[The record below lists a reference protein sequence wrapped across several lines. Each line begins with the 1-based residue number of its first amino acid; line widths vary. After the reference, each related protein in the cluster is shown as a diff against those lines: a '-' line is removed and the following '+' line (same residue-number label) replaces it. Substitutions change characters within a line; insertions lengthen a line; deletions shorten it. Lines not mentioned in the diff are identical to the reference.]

1 MTLDAARIDLR
12 KAFVEGMGYVALSR
26 VKNLHNLYLTGINQM
41 ALQVSDDA
49 QNIDILLR
57 DHAAR
62 DAKRFSY
69 LEETAKK
76 RTAEVPKNKEK
87 ASGWSDKIAKM
98 RETYPNAYKPWEP
111 IQDAELKEKFLNG
124 STIKQLSKLLGRHEG
139 SITMRL
145 QKHFGE
151 DVVQQL

>member
-1 MTLDAARIDLR
+1 
-12 KAFVEGMGYVALSR
+12 MGYVALSR
-26 VKNLHNLYLTGINQM
+26 VKNLRNLYLTGINQM
-41 ALQVSDDA
+41 ALQISGDA

-57 DHAAR
+57 DHAAK
-62 DAKRFSY
+62 DAKRFAY
-69 LEETAKK
+69 LEKAAEKRNTEIPKKTA
-76 RTAEVPKNKEK
+76 K

-98 RETYPNAYKPWEP
+98 RETYPNAYRPWEAS
-111 IQDAELKEKFLNG
+111 QDAQLKEKFLNG
-124 STIKQLSKLLGRHEG
+124 TSIKQLSKLLGRHEG